1 MSTKLVWFAVL
12 TFAVLFFW
20 PASSAVGRRNKELVI
35 EKAKTCQT
43 NKSESFLVK
52 FTAPV
57 NFSSSNN
64 VVRFYGNFSILQPIL
79 APLEITLIAYRCTIN
94 LQNCQRYN
102 ALQVPKICSFLT
114 DTNSF
119 WSPFV
124 RSVYPTVKCPIQPG
138 TYYFKDSAFDLTF
151 FTSFPLDGYT
161 WQVTM
166 KLYSTAHTPKKEVFC
181 FASQATL
188 KTMRHA

>member
-1 MSTKLVWFAVL
+1 MRSVCLCYVL
-12 TFAVLFFW
+12 AITSLLSIQA
-20 PASSAVGRRNKELVI
+20 AHAAGRRNKELVI

-43 NKSESFLVK
+43 NKTDSFLIK
-52 FTAPV
+52 FTVPA

-64 VVRFYGNFSILQPIL
+64 VVRFYGNFSVLQQIRP
-79 APLEITLIAYRCTIN
+79 PLEITLIAYRCTLD

-102 ALQVPKICSFLT
+102 ALQVPKICSFLS

-124 RSVYPTVKCPIQPG
+124 RSIQPTVKCPIQPA
-138 TYYFKDSAFDLTF
+138 TYIFTDAALDLSF

-166 KLYSTAHTPKKEVFC
+166 KLYSTANTPKKEVFC
-181 FASQATL
+181 FAAQATL
-188 KTMRHA
+188 KRVRST

>member
-1 MSTKLVWFAVL
+1 MHSSCVCYIL
-12 TFAVLFFW
+12 TVSIIVCLPLAN
-20 PASSAVGRRNKELVI
+20 AVGRRNKELVI
-35 EKAKTCQT
+35 DKAKTCQT
-43 NKSESFLVK
+43 NKTESFLIK
-52 FTAPV
+52 FTVPA

-64 VVRFYGNFSILQPIL
+64 VVRFYGNFSVLQQILP
-79 APLEITLIAYRCTIN
+79 PLELTLIAYRCTLD

-102 ALQVPKICSFLT
+102 ALQVPKICSFLS

-124 RSVYPTVKCPIQPG
+124 RSIEPSVKCPIQPA
-138 TYYFKDSAFDLTF
+138 TYIFKDSAFDLNF

-166 KLYSTAHTPKKEVFC
+166 KLYTTATTPKKEVFC
-181 FASQATL
+181 FAAQATL
-188 KTMRHA
+188 KRIRKT

>member
-1 MSTKLVWFAVL
+1 M
-12 TFAVLFFW
+12 
-20 PASSAVGRRNKELVI
+20 I
-35 EKAKTCQT
+35 
-43 NKSESFLVK
+43 K
-52 FTAPV
+52 FTVPA

-64 VVRFYGNFSILQPIL
+64 VVHFYGNFSVLQQIRP
-79 APLEITLIAYRCTIN
+79 PLEITLIAYRCTLD

-102 ALQVPKICSFLT
+102 ALQVPKICSFLS

-124 RSVYPTVKCPIQPG
+124 RSIHPTVKCPIQPA
-138 TYYFKDSAFDLTF
+138 TYVFKDAELDLSF

-166 KLYSTAHTPKKEVFC
+166 KLYSTASTPKKEVFC
-181 FASQATL
+181 FAAQATL
-188 KTMRHA
+188 KRVRSP